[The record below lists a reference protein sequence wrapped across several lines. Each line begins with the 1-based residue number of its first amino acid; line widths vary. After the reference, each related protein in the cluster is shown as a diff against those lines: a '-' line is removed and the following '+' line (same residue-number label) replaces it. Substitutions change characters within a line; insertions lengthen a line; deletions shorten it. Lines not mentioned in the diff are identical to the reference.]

1 MRLEQKILEQL
12 VYHDEYTRKILPFLK
27 KEYFHD
33 RTESVIFEEISDFFQ
48 KYNKLPNKDIL
59 LINTGNRN
67 DISEDEYK
75 QIQNNIDKFN
85 DVREDINWISEQSE
99 QFCKDKAVF
108 NAIMECVSIIDG
120 RNKNFTPS
128 AMPSLLT
135 QALSVSFQSDIGHD
149 YFENAAERWEYYHQ
163 KDDNR
168 IPFDL
173 EIFNKITRGG
183 LKNKTLN
190 CIMAPTG
197 VGKTIFMCHLAAS
210 SLMQGFNVLYITM
223 EMGEEEISERIDA
236 NLMDVYVSDVEHI
249 SKPKYMEKIEA
260 LKKKSHGKLIVKEFP
275 TGVHA
280 GHFRALIEE
289 LKLKREFKPDLVI
302 VDYLGICGSQ
312 RVKQSGGIN
321 TNTFFKNVSEELR
334 DLGKEYNL
342 PVFTGMQ
349 VNRGGQENSDVD
361 ITNTADAIATT
372 NTFDLF
378 FVMMAPEE
386 LVERNQYLVK
396 QLKNRYN
403 DVNYYK
409 RFVIGIEKPKMRF
422 FDVEDLAN
430 DNISDRGKIDERSD
444 ELALYDRSSIDSGDF
459 SSFKFN

>member
-1 MRLEQKILEQL
+1 MRLEHKLLEQL
-12 VYHDEYTRKILPFLK
+12 IYNEEYTRKTLPFLK

-33 RTESVIFEEISDFFQ
+33 KTEAVLFEEITDFFQ
-48 KYNKLPNKDIL
+48 KFNKLPNKDVL

-75 QIQNNIDKFN
+75 QIQNSIDRFS
-85 DVREDINWISEQSE
+85 DVRENLDWLTEQSE

-120 RNKNFTPS
+120 KNKQYAPS

-135 QALSVSFQSDIGHD
+135 QALSVSFKNDIGHD
-149 YFENAAERWEYYHQ
+149 YFDDAEQRWEYYHQ

-183 LKNKTLN
+183 LKKKTLN

-210 SLMQGFNVLYITM
+210 SLMQGYNVLYITM
-223 EMGEEEISERIDA
+223 EMAEEEISERIDA
-236 NLMDVYVSDVEHI
+236 NLMDIFVSDIENI
-249 SKPKYMEKIEA
+249 SKPKYLEKIEG
-260 LKKKSHGKLIVKEFP
+260 LQKKSRGRLKVKEFP

-289 LKLKREFKPDLVI
+289 LRLKNDFTPDLLI
-302 VDYLGICGSQ
+302 IDYLGICGSQ
-312 RVKQSGGIN
+312 RVKQSGGVN

-334 DLGKEYNL
+334 DLGKEYL
-342 PVFTGMQ
+342 IPVFTGMQ

-409 RFVIGIEKPKMRF
+409 RFVIGIEKAKMKF
-422 FDVEDLAN
+422 FDVEEIAHEG
-430 DNISDRGKIDERSD
+430 ISDRGKIDERNE
-444 ELALYDRSSIDSGDF
+444 ELALYDRSTTNGDDF
-459 SSFKFN
+459 SNFKF